1 MEDKQAIE
9 VVDKQLRRVNW
20 EIIDGNKL
28 KQLAK
33 MRNRISEGTM
43 EEIIEAIPEFANV
56 AKDSLDSIRSSYESS
71 LKSNDKST
79 KKIHKMCEIKMNALE
94 KMLNEENLTFEQ
106 KKHVMDEM
114 SDIINKMANADKENK
129 KFMLDLFAGT
139 STALVAVVAILVSV
153 VNKKD

>member
-1 MEDKQAIE
+1 MEDKQDIE
-9 VVDKQLRRVNW
+9 VVDEKLRRVNW

-43 EEIIEAIPEFANV
+43 AEIIEAIPEFANV
-56 AKDSLDSIRSSYESS
+56 AKESLDSIRSSYESS

-79 KKIHKMCEIKMNALE
+79 KKIYKMCEIKMNTLE
-94 KMLNEENLTFEQ
+94 KMLDEENLTFEQ

-114 SDIINKMANADKENK
+114 SEIINKMANADKENK

-153 VNKKD
+153 INKKD

>member
-43 EEIIEAIPEFANV
+43 DEIIEAIPEFANV